1 METLNS
7 VLEDVVHLTDIKEF
21 YGEDGAY
28 ARPERLNQDNVPL
41 QDVVKWYFGSTLAF
55 HVYDTIVLLM
65 PTNPW
70 IEKEDIQ
77 KALLLY
83 DKGKF
88 NILRSY
94 NSETSTENGLY
105 VIDIDYLLDNDY
117 SYDVHTGGI
126 MCPGFEIHTE
136 EDYNLAKQCLEGK

>member
-1 METLNS
+1 VETLNS

-21 YGEDGAY
+21 YRENGTY
-28 ARPERLNQDNVPL
+28 ARPERINQDNVPL

-83 DKGKF
+83 NKGNF

-94 NSETSTENGLY
+94 NSETSSENGLY
-105 VIDIDYLLDNDY
+105 VIDIDYLLSNDY
-117 SYDVHTGGI
+117 SYDVHTGG
-126 MCPGFEIHTE
+126 MVCPGIEIHTE
-136 EDYNLAKQCLEGK
+136 EDYQLARRSLE